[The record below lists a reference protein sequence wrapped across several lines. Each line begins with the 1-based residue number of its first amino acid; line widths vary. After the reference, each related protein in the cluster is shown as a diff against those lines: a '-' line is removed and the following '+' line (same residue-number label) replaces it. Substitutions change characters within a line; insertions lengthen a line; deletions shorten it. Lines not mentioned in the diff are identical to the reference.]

1 MPLRRI
7 MVFELD
13 FTIKKKY
20 LINFE
25 DGPSIDPLNN

>member
-13 FTIKKKY
+13 FTIKNKY